1 MTDRPTDGSA
11 CGMARGKIPFI
22 PVADCDL
29 GVSRILFL
37 FDLLDCGSAIAAQT
51 ECEIAR
57 SISSKKARLSKPF
70 SQILVLMS
78 HFPIMV
84 LWCDVQC

>member
-37 FDLLDCGSAIAAQT
+37 VDLLDCGSAIAAQT
-51 ECEIAR
+51 ECENSAEHIKQESAPLQTFQPNMYW
-57 SISSKKARLSKPF
+57 SA
-70 SQILVLMS
+70 
-78 HFPIMV
+78 
-84 LWCDVQC
+84 